1 MLSRAWIPLAAM
13 VSCTAGAAAAA
24 PSTGADTTDARAAR
38 IDSARARRLN
48 SLLSGAA
55 AVADP
60 LAATEQTVDAVRW
73 LARRRQ
79 FVLGDTP
86 YGFTGLPILYYSP
99 GTGWNYGGRLQIAD
113 YDRRPY
119 RYKLSIHW
127 VKSTQ
132 GKRISYLRFKVPHI
146 GGTGFGVSLT
156 ASNKRDIR
164 ARYYGLSNESENNE
178 SLTDSDHVDFVD
190 KDYYHY
196 VLEEPRL
203 IVNLLRH
210 LYGPVTV
217 SLGLGLERTDV
228 DGRGERSYYLEAGTP
243 DGVVDG
249 TTGFVGLSLRWDTR
263 DDPSIPRRGLFQ
275 EWSYENSRN
284 SLLSLFFE
292 QIDFQ
297 RYTFTDARYF
307 PVSPRLNIAHR
318 TIVEAL
324 KGTVPLYAYGE
335 IGGSRRIKGLGGSDT
350 LRGFDRQRFT
360 DNVRV
365 LTNTE
370 ARYHLGHQTAFKQHL
385 ELLAILFADSGQVA
399 PGFSDLHPLDTRL
412 TVGWGLRTYWNEDF
426 VVRADLGVSGEQV
439 YTALKYRNLF

>member
-1 MLSRAWIPLAAM
+1 MLSRVWIALAATM
-13 VSCTAGAAAAA
+13 AYAATAAAE
-24 PSTGADTTDARAAR
+24 PSGADTTRVRGAPA
-38 IDSARARRLN
+38 DSAGARGPN

-55 AVADP
+55 VVADP
-60 LAATEQTVDAVRW
+60 LAATEQTLDAVRW
-73 LARRRQ
+73 LAKRRQ
-79 FVLGDTP
+79 FVLRGTP
-86 YGFTGLPILYYSP
+86 YGFTGLPIVYYSP
-99 GTGWNYGGRLQIAD
+99 GTGWNYGARLQIAD
-113 YDRRPY
+113 YHRRPY

-127 VKSTQ
+127 VKSTR
-132 GKRISYLRFKVPHI
+132 GKRVSYLRFRVPHMA
-146 GGTGFGVSLT
+146 GTGFGLSLA

-164 ARYYGLSNESENNE
+164 ARYYGLSNDSENNE
-178 SLTDSDHVDFVD
+178 GLTESGHPDYLDE
-190 KDYYHY
+190 DYYHY
-196 VLEEPRL
+196 VLEAPRL

-210 LYGPVTV
+210 LYGPMTV

-228 DGRGERSYYLEAGTP
+228 DGRGERSYYLDAGTP

-249 TTGFVGLSLRWDTR
+249 ITGFVGLRLSWDTR

-275 EWSYENSRN
+275 EWSYETSRN
-284 SLLSLFFE
+284 SLLSLLFE

-297 RYTFTDARYF
+297 RYTFTDARYY

-370 ARYHLGHQTAFKQHL
+370 ARYYLGSRTVFEQHL
-385 ELLAILFADSGQVA
+385 DLLAILFADSGQVA
-399 PGFSDLHPLDTRL
+399 PGFSDLHPLDTHL
-412 TVGWGLRTYWNEDF
+412 SIGWGLRTYWNEDF
-426 VVRADLGVSGEQV
+426 VVRADLGVSEEQV
-439 YTALKYRNLF
+439 YTTLKYRNIF

>member
-1 MLSRAWIPLAAM
+1 MLLIRASLPLAAAL
-13 VSCTAGAAAAA
+13 SCAAGADPVPSA
-24 PSTGADTTDARAAR
+24 PDTTGARAAAS
-38 IDSARARRLN
+38 DSVRTRTLDG
-48 SLLSGAA
+48 LLSG

-60 LAATEQTVDAVRW
+60 LAATEQTVEDAVRW
-73 LARRRQ
+73 MSKRRQ

-86 YGFTGLPILYYSP
+86 YGFTGLPIVYYSP

-119 RYKLSIHW
+119 RYKLSMHW

-132 GKRISYLRFKVPHI
+132 GKRIGYLRFKVPHI
-146 GGTGFGVSLT
+146 AGTGFGVSLT

-164 ARYYGLSNESENNE
+164 ARYYGLSSGSERNRN
-178 SLTDSDHVDFVD
+178 LTDPDHADFVD
-190 KDYYHY
+190 ENYYHY
-196 VLEEPRL
+196 VLEAPRL

-210 LYGPVTV
+210 LYGPLTL

-228 DGRGERSYYLEAGTP
+228 DGRGDRSYYLDAGTP

-249 TTGFVGLSLRWDTR
+249 ITGFIGLSVRWDTR
-263 DDPSIPRRGLFQ
+263 DDPTIPRRGLFQ

-284 SLLSLFFE
+284 SLLSLLFE

-297 RYTFTDARYF
+297 RYTFTEARYW
-307 PVSPRLNIAHR
+307 PVSPRVNIAHR

-360 DNVRV
+360 DNVRI

-370 ARYHLGHQTAFKQHL
+370 ARYHLGNRTAFKQHL
-385 ELLAILFADSGQVA
+385 ELLAVLFADSGQVA
-399 PGFSDLHPLDTRL
+399 PGFSELRPRDTRL

-426 VVRADLGVSGEQV
+426 VVRIDLGVSGEQV
-439 YTALKYRNLF
+439 FTSLKYRNVF

>member
-1 MLSRAWIPLAAM
+1 MLPLRASIPLAAALA
-13 VSCTAGAAAAA
+13 CAAGADPAPSASDTTAA
-24 PSTGADTTDARAAR
+24 PADSIRTRPLD
-38 IDSARARRLN
+38 
-48 SLLSGAA
+48 SLLSG

-60 LAATEQTVDAVRW
+60 LAATEQTVEDAVRW
-73 LARRRQ
+73 MSKRRQ

-86 YGFTGLPILYYSP
+86 YGFTGLPIVYYSP

-119 RYKLSIHW
+119 RYKLSMHW

-132 GKRISYLRFKVPHI
+132 GKRIGYLRFKVPHI
-146 GGTGFGVSLT
+146 AGTGFGVSLT

-164 ARYYGLSNESENNE
+164 ARYYGLSNGSERNRN
-178 SLTDSDHVDFVD
+178 LTDPDHADFVD
-190 KDYYHY
+190 ENYYHY
-196 VLEEPRL
+196 VLEAPRL

-210 LYGPVTV
+210 LYGPLTL

-228 DGRGERSYYLEAGTP
+228 DGRGERSYYLDAGTP

-249 TTGFVGLSLRWDTR
+249 ITGFIGLSVRWDTR
-263 DDPSIPRRGLFQ
+263 DDPTIPRRGLFQ

-284 SLLSLFFE
+284 SLLSLLFE

-297 RYTFTDARYF
+297 RYTFTEARYW
-307 PVSPRLNIAHR
+307 PLSPRVNIAHR

-370 ARYHLGHQTAFKQHL
+370 ARYHLGNRTAFKQHL
-385 ELLAILFADSGQVA
+385 ELLAVLFADSGQVA
-399 PGFSDLHPLDTRL
+399 PGFSELHPRDTRL

-426 VVRADLGVSGEQV
+426 VVRIDLGISGEQV
-439 YTALKYRNLF
+439 FTSLKYRNVF

>member
-1 MLSRAWIPLAAM
+1 MLIRALVPLAL
-13 VSCTAGAAAAA
+13 VLSCTVGATPAQSA
-24 PSTGADTTDARAAR
+24 ADTTSAHGARP
-38 IDSARARRLN
+38 DSVRARPLE

-60 LAATEQTVDAVRW
+60 LAATEQTVEDAVRW
-73 LARRRQ
+73 MSKRRQ
-79 FVLGDTP
+79 FVLRETP
-86 YGFTGLPILYYSP
+86 YGFTGLPIVYYSP

-119 RYKLSIHW
+119 RYKLSMHW
-127 VKSTQ
+127 VKSTR

-146 GGTGFGVSLT
+146 AATGFGVILA

-164 ARYYGLSNESENNE
+164 ARYYGLSNDSERNRN
-178 SLTDSDHVDFVD
+178 LTDPDHTDFVD
-190 KDYYHY
+190 EDYYHY
-196 VLEEPRL
+196 VLEAPRL

-210 LYGPVTV
+210 LYGPLTL
-217 SLGLGLERTDV
+217 SLGFGLERTDV
-228 DGRGERSYYLEAGTP
+228 DGRGGRSYYRDAGTP

-249 TTGFVGLSLRWDTR
+249 ITGFIGLSMRWDTR
-263 DDPSIPRRGLFQ
+263 DDPTIPRRGLFQ

-284 SLLSLFFE
+284 SLLSLLFE

-297 RYTFTDARYF
+297 RYTFTDARYW
-307 PVSPRLNIAHR
+307 PVSPRVNIAHR

-360 DNVRV
+360 DNVRI

-370 ARYHLGHQTAFKQHL
+370 ARYHLGNRTAFKQHL

-399 PGFSDLHPLDTRL
+399 PGFSELHPMDTRL
-412 TVGWGLRTYWNEDF
+412 TLGGGLRTYWNEDF
-426 VVRADLGVSGEQV
+426 VVRVDLGISGEQV
-439 YTALKYRNLF
+439 FTSLKYRNIF

>member
-1 MLSRAWIPLAAM
+1 MLTLAWISLAAV
-13 VSCTAGAAAAA
+13 VSCAAGAAAAQPTA
-24 PSTGADTTDARAAR
+24 GDTTGVEAAPA
-38 IDSARARRLN
+38 DSVRERRLD

-55 AVADP
+55 VMVDP

-79 FVLGDTP
+79 FVLGETP
-86 YGFTGLPILYYSP
+86 YGFTGLPIVYYSP
-99 GTGWNYGGRLQIAD
+99 GTGWNYGARLQIAD

-119 RYKLSIHW
+119 RYKLSVHW
-127 VKSTQ
+127 IKSTE
-132 GKRISYLRFKVPHI
+132 GKRISYLRFRVPHI
-146 GGTGFGVSLT
+146 AGTGFGVSLT
-156 ASNKRDIR
+156 ASTKRDIR
-164 ARYYGLSNESENNE
+164 ARYYGLSNESENNQD
-178 SLTDSDHVDFVD
+178 LTDPGHPDFVD
-190 KDYYHY
+190 EDYYHY
-196 VLEEPRL
+196 VLEEPQL

-210 LYGPVTV
+210 LYGPLTV
-217 SLGLGLERTDV
+217 SLGFGLERTDV
-228 DGRGERSYYLEAGTP
+228 DGRGERSYYLDAGTP

-249 TTGFVGLSLRWDTR
+249 ITGFVGFSLRWDTR
-263 DDPSIPRRGLFQ
+263 DDPSIPRRGLFL

-284 SLLSLFFE
+284 SLLSLLFE

-297 RYTFTDARYF
+297 RYTFTDARYY
-307 PVSPRLNIAHR
+307 PVSRRLNIAHR
-318 TIVEAL
+318 TIVESL

-370 ARYHLGHQTAFKQHL
+370 ARYHLGHRTAFKQHL

-399 PGFSDLHPLDTRL
+399 PGFSELRPFDTHL
-412 TVGWGLRTYWNEDF
+412 SAGLGLRTYWNEDF
-426 VVRADLGVSGEQV
+426 VLRTDIGVSSEQIH
-439 YTALKYRNLF
+439 TTFKYRNIF